1 MKKTFAAILA
11 TVIALFM
18 LVILAGCQRAG
29 SSMTG
34 NGKIVDQTIKATDF
48 TSINIR
54 GAFNAEILQSDN
66 FAVIVSTDENLLNR
80 IIVSTEGETLNF
92 KIEAPANFFPTSLKI
107 RIMLPRIYRLTLS
120 EKAHAA
126 ISGFQSTFNFRLN
139 MDGESEL
146 TGDLEA
152 GICDFTV
159 SGASKLNLKGK
170 ALELKL
176 LASGKSKMD
185 LKQFEV
191 KKARVTFKESSE
203 ATMNINGRIDVS
215 LADAS
220 KIYYV
225 GEPVIYDANI
235 SGGSIM
241 QPK

>member
-1 MKKTFAAILA
+1 MKKLF
-11 TVIALFM
+11 TVIIAFVMGLFLL
-18 LVILAGCQRAG
+18 LVLAGCHRAG

-66 FAVIVSTDENLLNR
+66 FAVIISTDENLLNR

-92 KIEAPANFFPTSLKI
+92 KIEAPGNFFPTSLKI
-107 RIMLPRIYRLTLS
+107 RIMLPRIYGLTLS
-120 EKAHAA
+120 EEARAA

-139 MDGESEL
+139 MDSGSEL

-152 GICDFTV
+152 GICDFTI
-159 SGASKLNLKGK
+159 SGASQLSLKGK

-185 LKQFEV
+185 LEQFV
-191 KKARVTFKESSE
+191 VNKARVTFKEASE
-203 ATMNINGRIDVS
+203 ATMNINGRIDIN

-220 KIYYV
+220 KIYYI

-241 QPK
+241 KHK